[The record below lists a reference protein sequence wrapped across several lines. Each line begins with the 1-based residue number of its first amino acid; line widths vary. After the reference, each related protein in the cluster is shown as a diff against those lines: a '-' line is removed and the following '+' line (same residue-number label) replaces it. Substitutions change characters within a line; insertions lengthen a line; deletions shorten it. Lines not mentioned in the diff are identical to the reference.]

1 MFDTSIPWTGDPAE
15 RIVISL
21 DIGNTYSS
29 VCIVHLEFGK
39 APVIR
44 SVTRYPPGLASSR
57 TPSACA
63 YDKQDMPQAFGGDVF
78 LPYNVDR
85 ARVQQWTSVTGYKA
99 QVLQIPKEEASGY
112 KGMKGKLMRKPRS
125 ISSTSTTL
133 SIPSSP
139 STNSLISTSPSTIS
153 LLRPTTPESLMEA
166 HQATRRHS
174 DASSSPDFN
183 IALTSD
189 GAVSNGKKLIEHHG
203 PKLLVIYA
211 DVMKHLI
218 ASARI
223 WFGETVQDGIEIFD
237 RLWDTSVFL
246 FAHPADWGEPETLL
260 ITQAMLKGRILS
272 DGFHPSR
279 LYFLKEP
286 AATVYFAR
294 HHVREPASKW
304 LAPGTSFAACDAAEL
319 GTSVIGYTVATLV
332 PLLKLRSFEPV
343 SRLAEGAGS
352 VTRAFH
358 AYIKKRLAKTKFKGA
373 EHAALMVEQFEK
385 KIKCKFSG
393 PGDNFELRFGTDG
406 SDSGAKITN
415 GRISVSGVDIEE
427 VFKPTVEAIIV
438 RLSSVVGRGAAGYIL
453 LSGGFGESPYLQRRL
468 REKFDPQGVKL
479 VISDI
484 PSHTAVSEG
493 AARFYLAHQVQPRP
507 LQSSIG
513 CSTAFERS
521 KAPKAKGNEFC
532 SISGKKFV
540 LGKWAEIVPKGHIFS
555 PDQEVRKSF
564 HTKFVLGTDQPPLL
578 TIGLWSHTEE
588 RPPSES
594 EKRVHW
600 MTDGQGASL
609 PEYEEV
615 CEVSAELNT
624 LVSHLPAFGKSRS
637 PKGVEIPGW
646 VIIEVEV
653 VVYLGP
659 MCLEACIC
667 WIEDGVERRSAPG
680 AIPRHF
686 F

>member
-21 DIGNTYSS
+21 DIGNTYCEYSSSVSLRVSLTLSVFRYQIAS

-218 ASARI
+218 AR
-223 WFGETVQDGIEIFD
+223 
-237 RLWDTSVFL
+237 
-246 FAHPADWGEPETLL
+246 
-260 ITQAMLKGRILS
+260 
-272 DGFHPSR
+272 
-279 LYFLKEP
+279 
-286 AATVYFAR
+286 
-294 HHVREPASKW
+294 
-304 LAPGTSFAACDAAEL
+304 
-319 GTSVIGYTVATLV
+319 
-332 PLLKLRSFEPV
+332 
-343 SRLAEGAGS
+343 
-352 VTRAFH
+352 
-358 AYIKKRLAKTKFKGA
+358 
-373 EHAALMVEQFEK
+373 
-385 KIKCKFSG
+385 
-393 PGDNFELRFGTDG
+393 
-406 SDSGAKITN
+406 
-415 GRISVSGVDIEE
+415 
-427 VFKPTVEAIIV
+427 
-438 RLSSVVGRGAAGYIL
+438 
-453 LSGGFGESPYLQRRL
+453 
-468 REKFDPQGVKL
+468 L
-479 VISDI
+479 VI
-484 PSHTAVSEG
+484 PVLHELK
-493 AARFYLAHQVQPRP
+493 AR
-507 LQSSIG
+507 
-513 CSTAFERS
+513 
-521 KAPKAKGNEFC
+521 N
-532 SISGKKFV
+532 
-540 LGKWAEIVPKGHIFS
+540 
-555 PDQEVRKSF
+555 
-564 HTKFVLGTDQPPLL
+564 
-578 TIGLWSHTEE
+578 
-588 RPPSES
+588 
-594 EKRVHW
+594 
-600 MTDGQGASL
+600 
-609 PEYEEV
+609 
-615 CEVSAELNT
+615 
-624 LVSHLPAFGKSRS
+624 
-637 PKGVEIPGW
+637 
-646 VIIEVEV
+646 
-653 VVYLGP
+653 
-659 MCLEACIC
+659 
-667 WIEDGVERRSAPG
+667 
-680 AIPRHF
+680 
-686 F
+686 